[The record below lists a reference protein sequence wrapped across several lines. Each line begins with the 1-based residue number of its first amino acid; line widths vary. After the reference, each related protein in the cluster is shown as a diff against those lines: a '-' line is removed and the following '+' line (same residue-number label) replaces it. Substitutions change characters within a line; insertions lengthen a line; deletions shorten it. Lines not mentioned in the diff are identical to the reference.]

1 MAEAECQ
8 VGGMERAEAGQVKV
22 RGQGPWSGRVFW
34 RVSTSDLYFGSIALV
49 QPLMYRQRAR
59 ADRGWDMR

>member
-1 MAEAECQ
+1 
-8 VGGMERAEAGQVKV
+8 MERAEAGQVKV